1 PYGIRNLGHI
11 VGKRITMRGFIND
24 DFAKECYG
32 DFLKDVS
39 EWLEGGNIIYKE
51 DVEEGIDKSLETFV
65 GMLKGKNFGKQV
77 VKIADL

>member
-1 PYGIRNLGHI
+1 
-11 VGKRITMRGFIND
+11 MCGFIND

-39 EWLEGGNIIYKE
+39 EWLEGEEIIYKE
-51 DVEEGIDKSLETFV
+51 DVEEGIEGSLEAFV
-65 GMLKGKNFGKQV
+65 GILKGKNFGEQV